1 MLLTR
6 EQVIA
11 LTPLWEGPRSDDGR
25 PLVPDSDLEA
35 LGEATAEHAWS
46 ILDRAGYKAQYVGGW
61 QQSNPGRPFA
71 GRALT
76 CAFVPFRADFN
87 ESVVREGRARGQLVS
102 DRQNT
107 WVIEALGSHDVLVA
121 DIFGKVF
128 NGTVVGDNLGTAV
141 ASRTG
146 VGAVIDGGVRDLRG
160 LRELDANFYFR
171 DTDPSPIRD
180 VVLSSMNGPVMI
192 GGTTVL
198 PGDVVLGTEL
208 GVTFIPP
215 QLVGAV
221 VDESLKTAHR
231 DRFGKLRL
239 AERIYTT
246 TEIDTPAWAEHI
258 EADYQEWTKTN
269 PVRPTQPAG
278 ADE

>member
-6 EQVIA
+6 DQVVD
-11 LTPLWEGPRSDDGR
+11 LTPQWDGPRSADGR
-25 PLVPDSDLEA
+25 PLPDQSDLDA
-35 LGEATAEHAWS
+35 LAGATAEHAWS
-46 ILDRAGYKAQYVGGW
+46 VLDKAGYRAQYVGGW
-61 QQSNPGRPFA
+61 IQSSPGRAFV

-76 CAFVPFRADFN
+76 CAFMPFRADFN
-87 ESVVREGRARGQLVS
+87 ESVVREGRAIGQTVG

-107 WVIEALGSHDVLVA
+107 WVIEALGPGDCLVA
-121 DIFGKVF
+121 DIFGKVV

-146 VGAVIDGGVRDLRG
+146 VGAVIDGGVRDLSG

-171 DTDPSPIRD
+171 DTDPTPIRD
-180 VVLSSMNGPVMI
+180 VVLSSMNGPIMI

-215 QLVGAV
+215 QLVSEVAAV
-221 VDESLKTAHR
+221 SLRTAHR
-231 DRFGKLRL
+231 DLFGKQRL

-246 TEIDTPAWAEHI
+246 TEIDTPAWAPHI
-258 EADYQEWTKTN
+258 EADYQEWTKAN
-269 PVRPTQPAG
+269 PIRVPQPTG
-278 ADE
+278 AAE